1 MKLQA
6 KFGAEMKE
14 LGRLHKKSHEES
26 KLREEMGPGQGLSP
40 YNRWVSWVSLKVK
53 MRAFNEKQKLLQDL
67 KRDREA
73 EKER

>member
-1 MKLQA
+1 M
-6 KFGAEMKE
+6 
-14 LGRLHKKSHEES
+14 HKISHEES
-26 KLREEMGPGQGLSP
+26 KRREEKVPGQGLSP

-53 MRAFNEKQKLLQDL
+53 MRAFNEKQKILQDL

>member
-1 MKLQA
+1 M
-6 KFGAEMKE
+6 
-14 LGRLHKKSHEES
+14 HKKSHEES

-67 KRDREA
+67 KRDRQA